1 MILCFVF
8 TFKFRDYGEGIKTCS
23 VHLLLKT
30 YDTSETSQRHDH
42 RTGKLQDNSTANNI
56 FVLSKNKQKD
66 HFPRLTDFFGYKLLF
81 IYR

>member
-1 MILCFVF
+1 MILRFDF

-23 VHLLLKT
+23 AHSLLKT

-42 RTGKLQDNSTANNI
+42 LTWKMQNNSTANKT